1 MTRTDEETTM
11 TQATDTNV
19 IEKEIVLRA
28 PRSRVWRAISNAQEF
43 GQWFGMTF
51 DGGFKAGQPMSGK
64 FSNPKYAH
72 LTLHMEIVSITPET
86 LFSYRWHPGAM
97 DPNVDY
103 SQEPTT
109 LIEFH
114 LSETADG
121 TKLTVIESGFDQIP
135 EWRRAEAFKMNSG
148 GWTSQVENIR
158 KYVES

>member
-1 MTRTDEETTM
+1 MS
-11 TQATDTNV
+11 QATDTNV
-19 IEKEIVLRA
+19 IEKEIILRA
-28 PRSRVWRAISNAQEF
+28 PRSRVWSAIADAEKF

-51 DGGFKAGQPMSGK
+51 DGAFKPGKEMNGK
-64 FSNPKYAH
+64 FSNSKYAH
-72 LTLHMEIVSITPET
+72 LTLQMTVVDIEPET

-97 DPNVDY
+97 DPTVDY

-114 LSETADG
+114 LAETDGG

>member
-1 MTRTDEETTM
+1 MS
-11 TQATDTNV
+11 QATDTNV

-28 PRSRVWRAISNAQEF
+28 PRSRVWSAIADAEKF

-51 DGGFKAGQPMSGK
+51 DGAFEPGKQMNGK

-72 LTLHMEIVSITPET
+72 LTLQMTVVDIEPET

-97 DPNVDY
+97 DPTVDY

-114 LSETADG
+114 LAETDGG

>member
-1 MTRTDEETTM
+1 MTQTAEETTM

-28 PRSRVWRAISNAQEF
+28 PRSRVWRALSDSAEF
-43 GQWFGMTF
+43 GQWFGMTL
-51 DGGFKAGQPMSGK
+51 DGPFKTGQQMSDK

-72 LTLHMEIVSITPET
+72 ITLYMTIVDIEPES
-86 LFSYRWHPGAM
+86 LLSYRWHPGAM

-103 SQEPTT
+103 SQETPT
-109 LIEFH
+109 LVEFH

-121 TKLTVIESGFDQIP
+121 TKLTVIESGFDQLP
-135 EWRRAEAFKMNSG
+135 EWRRADAFKMNNG
-148 GWTSQVENIR
+148 GWNAQVENIR

>member
-1 MTRTDEETTM
+1 MS
-11 TQATDTNV
+11 QATDTNV

-28 PRSRVWRAISNAQEF
+28 PRSRVWRAISDANEF
-43 GQWFGMTF
+43 GQWFGMTL
-51 DGGFKAGQPMSGK
+51 DGPFKPGKAMNGK

-72 LTLHMEIVSITPET
+72 VTLHMTIVDIQPET

-109 LIEFH
+109 LIEFR
-114 LSETADG
+114 LSDAAEG
-121 TKLTVIESGFDQIP
+121 TKLTVTESGFDEIP

-148 GWTSQVENIR
+148 GWTGQVENIR
-158 KYVES
+158 KYVEK

>member
-1 MTRTDEETTM
+1 MTPTAEETTM
-11 TQATDTNV
+11 VQATDTNV

-28 PRSRVWRAISNAQEF
+28 PRSRVWSAIADSAKF
-43 GQWFGMTF
+43 GQWFGMVF
-51 DGGFKAGQPMSGK
+51 DGPFKSGKPMSGK

-72 LTLHMEIVSITPET
+72 LTLHMSIVDIKPEQ

>member
-1 MTRTDEETTM
+1 MNQTAEETTM
-11 TQATDTNV
+11 SQATDTNV

-28 PRSRVWRAISNAQEF
+28 PRSRVWRAISNAEEF
-43 GQWFGMTF
+43 GQWFGMTL
-51 DGGFKAGQPMSGK
+51 DGPFKAGKTMNGK
-64 FSNPKYAH
+64 FSNPKYAQ
-72 LTLHMEIVSITPET
+72 LTLHMSIVDIEPES

-114 LSETADG
+114 LSETPDG

-148 GWTSQVENIR
+148 GWKAQVENIR

>member
-1 MTRTDEETTM
+1 MTQTAEGTTM
-11 TQATDTNV
+11 SQATETNV

-28 PRSRVWRAISNAQEF
+28 PRSRVWRALSNAEEF
-43 GQWFGMTF
+43 GQWFGMKF
-51 DGGFKAGQPMSGK
+51 DGTFKAGQLIRGK
-64 FSNPKYAH
+64 FSNPKYVH
-72 LTLHMEIVSITPET
+72 LTLELTVESIEPER

-135 EWRRAEAFKMNSG
+135 EWRRAEAFRMNNG

>member
-1 MTRTDEETTM
+1 MS
-11 TQATDTNV
+11 QATDTNV

-28 PRSRVWRAISNAQEF
+28 PRSRVWRAISDAGEF
-43 GQWFGMTF
+43 GQWFGMTL
-51 DGGFKAGQPMSGK
+51 DGAFKTGKAMSGK

-72 LTLHMEIVSITPET
+72 IMLHMTIVDIEPET

-109 LIEFH
+109 LIEFR
-114 LSETADG
+114 LSDAAEG
-121 TKLTVIESGFDQIP
+121 TKLTVTESGFDEIP

-148 GWTSQVENIR
+148 GWTSQVDNIR
-158 KYVES
+158 KHVEK

>member
-1 MTRTDEETTM
+1 MTITTEDTAM
-11 TQATDTNV
+11 SQATDTNV
-19 IEKEIVLRA
+19 IEKEITLRA
-28 PRSRVWRAISNAQEF
+28 PRSRVWRALADSQQF
-43 GQWFGMTF
+43 GTWFGMTF
-51 DGGFKAGQPMSGK
+51 DGPFVAGKPLHGK

-72 LTLHMEIVSITPET
+72 LTLELTVESIEPER

-103 SQEPTT
+103 SQETPT
-109 LIEFH
+109 LVEFH

>member
-1 MTRTDEETTM
+1 M

-28 PRSRVWRAISNAQEF
+28 PLSRVWSAISNAEQF
-43 GQWFGMTF
+43 GQWFGMQF
-51 DGGFKAGQPMSGK
+51 DGAFKAGQPIRGK

-72 LTLHMEIVSITPET
+72 LTLQMTIVDIEPES

-97 DPNVDY
+97 DPDVDY

-109 LIEFH
+109 LIEFR

-121 TKLTVIESGFDQIP
+121 TVLTVIESGFDQIP
-135 EWRRAEAFKMNSG
+135 EWRRAEAFRMNSG